1 MVIETPQIVM
11 VATRASN
18 QPVVQA
24 IVRAEGE
31 PVWPTGPVVVKL
43 AQLIALAA
51 EQELIVLVVAEPV

>member
-31 PVWPTGPVVVKL
+31 QV
-43 AQLIALAA
+43 
-51 EQELIVLVVAEPV
+51 